1 MGSALANASVTA
13 VLKDILGNGIAASPD
28 IASVGDVSITAVP
41 PDRISVGAEER
52 NQINLFL
59 YRVAPHTSLSNG
71 IGSLRK
77 TEKTEEKPR
86 APRLGLDLF
95 YLLTAYGAQD
105 FHTEIL
111 LGCAMQM
118 LLETPVLTAERITT
132 ALGAAGGKRTRSFAS
147 PVMTALANSDL
158 SAQVE
163 QIKLIPQ
170 FLSFEDMSK
179 LWSAMQARYRPSV
192 AYQVSA
198 VVINGK
204 QV

>member
-1 MGSALANASVTA
+1 MGSALAIASVTA
-13 VLKDILGNGIAASPD
+13 VLKDILGNGIAAHPD
-28 IASVGDVSITAVP
+28 IASVGDVSITAIA
-41 PDRISVGAEER
+41 PDRVSIGAEER

-71 IGSLRK
+71 LGTLSKAGKSEGPLRG
-77 TEKTEEKPR
+77 
-86 APRLGLDLF
+86 PRLGLDLF

-118 LLETPVLTAERITT
+118 LLDVPSLTAERINA
-132 ALGAAGGKRTRSFAS
+132 ALGGASAKRSRSFAS
-147 PVMTALANSDL
+147 PVMTALAGADL
-158 SAQVE
+158 AGQVE

-198 VVINGK
+198 VIITGN